1 MKTLS
6 KKPYACGLCSKDF
19 SVPRLLVKHVSTAHQ
34 PPSTS
39 NKFQPNVHPKVQ
51 DEERFAIDN
60 NRKFQPC
67 SKDDVKMKEDPIKV
81 SQADT
86 NPIKVEKDTC
96 AKNSDQR
103 RDQEKDKLVQGNLVQ
118 DNLVQGNLV

>member
-118 DNLVQGNLV
+118 DNLV